1 MVNGPL
7 PKAAAHELGR
17 SLRALGARIRR
28 PGAELDCF
36 QFEAN
41 ARQLSSNF
49 LKERGSLKSNIGK
62 KRESPRTCASGLA
75 ATVGSNAAQGAAAT
89 RGQVMRF
96 LLRMA
101 FWLTVVLALL
111 PSGGSQPAPKVNVSA
126 IDAMSAA
133 AATVTD
139 MRSFCERQPDACTV
153 GSHAAVAI
161 GQRAQ
166 AGAKMLYEYLNE
178 HFGSRAAAP
187 AENAAA
193 GKAVPIPAS
202 RPSQHTLSP
211 GDLAPA
217 WRGPQ
222 PRKEARSDQPA

>member
-1 MVNGPL
+1 
-7 PKAAAHELGR
+7 
-17 SLRALGARIRR
+17 
-28 PGAELDCF
+28 
-36 QFEAN
+36 
-41 ARQLSSNF
+41 
-49 LKERGSLKSNIGK
+49 
-62 KRESPRTCASGLA
+62 
-75 ATVGSNAAQGAAAT
+75 
-89 RGQVMRF
+89 MRF

-101 FWLTVVLALL
+101 FWLTVILALL
-111 PSGGSQPAPKVNVSA
+111 PSGGSQPAPKVNVNA

-139 MRSFCERQPDACTV
+139 VRSFCERQPDACTV

-178 HFGSRAAAP
+178 HFGRDAAP
-187 AENAAA
+187 AENAAT
-193 GKAVPIPAS
+193 GKAVPVPAS

-211 GDLAPA
+211 PDLAPS

-222 PRKEARSDQPA
+222 PRKEARGDPPA